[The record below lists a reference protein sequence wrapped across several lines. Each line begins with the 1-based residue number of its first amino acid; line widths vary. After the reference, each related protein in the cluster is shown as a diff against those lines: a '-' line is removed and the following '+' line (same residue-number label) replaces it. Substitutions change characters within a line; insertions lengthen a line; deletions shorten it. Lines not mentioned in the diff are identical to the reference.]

1 MGIQVECPN
10 GHTFKVK
17 DKYAGK
23 KGLCPHCE
31 GQVIVQV
38 PDVLSGHQRAKCC
51 SARRSAAPGDASTS
65 RPRPSSSGSHVF
77 DDPTR
82 SRRPSSGTSGSLLG
96 SSVIRHNIK
105 CKCGQH
111 VPMWYARCPACWAVF
126 GSLILLEPSSSSLVI
141 QGTVPSEGGCSFPS
155 RISRLRRRNALIR
168 GLFKKRPALHAGR
181 EFVWGDLSHINP
193 KS

>member
-38 PDVLSGHQRAKCC
+38 PDALTANSASDILQREAI
-51 SARRSAAPGDASTS
+51 ARRQASHHHS
-65 RPRPSSSGSHVF
+65 ESQQSSSDSHVF
-77 DDPTR
+77 DDPNEGPAP
-82 SRRPSSGTSGSLLG
+82 SSSGTSGSLLG

-111 VPMWYARCPACWAVF
+111 VPMWYARCPAC
-126 GSLILLEPSSSSLVI
+126 GQYLD
-141 QGTVPSEGGCSFPS
+141 
-155 RISRLRRRNALIR
+155 
-168 GLFKKRPALHAGR
+168 H
-181 EFVWGDLSHINP
+181 
-193 KS
+193 

>member
-38 PDVLSGHQRAKCC
+38 PDALTANPASETLQREAIQ
-51 SARRSAAPGDASTS
+51 RRQAAHHTPTQSSAAS
-65 RPRPSSSGSHVF
+65 RTAAGSGSHVF
-77 DDPTR
+77 DDPNEG
-82 SRRPSSGTSGSLLG
+82 PAPASSGTSGSLLG

-111 VPMWYARCPACWAVF
+111 VPMWYARCPAC
-126 GSLILLEPSSSSLVI
+126 GQYLD
-141 QGTVPSEGGCSFPS
+141 
-155 RISRLRRRNALIR
+155 
-168 GLFKKRPALHAGR
+168 H
-181 EFVWGDLSHINP
+181 
-193 KS
+193 